1 MRFAML
7 TELLQLKTIFQCLFV
22 FRTEIVD
29 LPTLCAFKL
38 DQCILR
44 HIREDYELKIV
55 FKYLSGADGGTR
67 THDLRITSA
76 LLYH

>member
-7 TELLQLKTIFQCLFV
+7 AELLQLKTIFQCLLV

-44 HIREDYELKIV
+44 HIREDYE
-55 FKYLSGADGGTR
+55 
-67 THDLRITSA
+67 
-76 LLYH
+76 